1 MKEDISKEFKFDV
14 GWKKCDEISFEKK
27 VYKIII
33 KLQAYFET
41 DGITDEQIE
50 SYSEYLNSK
59 KDIVS
64 SAEQLVEEYDPDVYN
79 RFIPTTLLIERN
91 GDYAL
96 LCNDKNDL
104 DGGIAICL
112 KPVKKVVLQDDYL

>member
-14 GWKKCDEISFEKK
+14 GWKKWNEISFEKE

-50 SYSEYLNSK
+50 SYFEYLNSEK
-59 KDIVS
+59 R
-64 SAEQLVEEYDPDVYN
+64 Y
-79 RFIPTTLLIERN
+79 
-91 GDYAL
+91 
-96 LCNDKNDL
+96 C
-104 DGGIAICL
+104 
-112 KPVKKVVLQDDYL
+112 